1 MPKAKKR
8 YEYKLNLGK
17 GINGQLIRKSFYS
30 TKSMA
35 DARKKAEEYRLRYE
49 MELFI
54 TGSGQTRAVKFSS
67 WALCPAWR
75 CTKSPTSR
83 PTPTA
88 GPICIRSSSHLIPYF
103 GNMNL
108 QDIRPIHIQQYLN
121 EASGKYAPETG

>member
-30 TKSMA
+30 TKSLA

-67 WALCPAWR
+67 WAMSCLEMYKKPYVKAN
-75 CTKSPTSR
+75 TYSGTYLYPVKL
-83 PTPTA
+83 
-88 GPICIRSSSHLIPYF
+88 HLIPYF

-108 QDIRPIHIQQYLN
+108 
-121 EASGKYAPETG
+121 